1 MRIINA
7 RTLAPQV
14 NHWLATSRQP
24 RVLHIFDHACNLTN
38 EHREILSV
46 VTPHIGEGPFNL
58 VVDEFPFSN
67 DLDIESLVSI
77 VDGFLWVGV
86 LRINSTNAK
95 LWHPR
100 PDWESLHAR
109 KNDILRSLTQ
119 LHISSDL
126 KTPTTAHLSQASD
139 LHHGILSMPQSLRE
153 ASSLSSALATADS
166 ASARKI
172 ASRLAGTGIGLT
184 PSGDDFLMGAI
195 YASWIIHP
203 AEAVHA
209 LARDIARTAASL
221 TTSLSAEWLRS
232 AGRGEV
238 GICWYEFLESLL
250 SGDPL
255 HIRVALENILQ
266 IGETSGADA
275 FRGFYNTLMT
285 WGELPQQKA
294 K

>member
-7 RTLAPQV
+7 RALAPQV

-24 RVLHIFDHACNLTN
+24 RVLHIFDHACNVIN
-38 EHREILSV
+38 ERREILSV

-58 VVDEFPFSN
+58 VVDEYLFSN
-67 DLDIESLVSI
+67 DLGVESLVSI
-77 VDGFLWVGV
+77 VDGSLLLGG
-86 LRINSTNAK
+86 LRIHVTNAK

-109 KNDILRSLTQ
+109 KNDILRLLTQ

-126 KTPTTAHLSQASD
+126 KTSFTAYLSRAAD
-139 LHHGILSMPQSLRE
+139 LHHSVLPIPQSLV
-153 ASSLSSALATADS
+153 SSLSSALATADS

-209 LARDIARTAASL
+209 FARDIASTAASL

-238 GICWYEFLESLL
+238 GIRWHEFFESLL

-255 HIRVALENILQ
+255 HIRVAMENILQ

-285 WGELPQQKA
+285 WGELPQQESK
-294 K
+294 